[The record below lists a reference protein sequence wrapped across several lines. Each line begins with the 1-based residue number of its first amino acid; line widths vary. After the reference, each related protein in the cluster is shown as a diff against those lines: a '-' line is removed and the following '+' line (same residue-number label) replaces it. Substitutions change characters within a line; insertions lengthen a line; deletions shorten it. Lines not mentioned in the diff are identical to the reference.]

1 MRARTSS
8 VLAHSLHFA
17 LRGRIQLTD
26 SDHVVGF
33 RTIFKKNK
41 LQKCLP
47 FGIRPP
53 ASPQCCGVAPGL
65 RSPHSTSRDCP
76 DAFPGVCGHHRGC
89 GALNPPRTKGDILPN
104 PRFHRSRSQFWQ
116 NVTFCP
122 RWIHCPT
129 PPVVAAYP
137 RKCFGV
143 VPRGA
148 VRATQA
154 RCYPTPLWGGWRPDL
169 KR

>member
-1 MRARTSS
+1 MIWISQIGPDRWVRRTLLREKMINKVWMSPGVGDTSLTQIMSS
-8 VLAHSLHFA
+8 DFAPSL
-17 LRGRIQLTD
+17 
-26 SDHVVGF
+26 
-33 RTIFKKNK
+33 KKNK

-122 RWIHCPT
+122 QVDSLPHT
-129 PPVVAAYP
+129 PCGGRIPP
-137 RKCFGV
+137 EMH
-143 VPRGA
+143 RGS
-148 VRATQA
+148 
-154 RCYPTPLWGGWRPDL
+154 P
-169 KR
+169 